1 VVERIALLLFIPEV
15 MGSNLGILLEQVD
28 EGSPKPAPVPP
39 S

>member
-1 VVERIALLLFIPEV
+1 VVNRIALLLFIPEV
-15 MGSNLGILLEQVD
+15 MGSNLGILSEEVD

>member
-1 VVERIALLLFIPEV
+1 
-15 MGSNLGILLEQVD
+15 MLLEQVN

>member
-1 VVERIALLLFIPEV
+1 LSEE
-15 MGSNLGILLEQVD
+15 VD